1 MPHIMKAPLAVFL
14 SLFTSLPILVQ
25 AGPIQQGLLLDL
37 DPNRGV
43 ALEDGDHVRAWTNQI
58 ASSPAQVFV
67 KQDEGRAVPGS
78 GRPMLKRSVEA
89 AGGHNVM
96 VFRRQE
102 LINHHEDAFDHLTT
116 GSGYTWFAV
125 VRVYPQVPVLEDV
138 NSIFGNLRNSGLYE
152 GFWAGLTD
160 DNRIWMGSRNAI
172 TFGRWDE
179 NNPLVLG
186 PRLEEDQF
194 YVVAGR
200 MGAGT
205 GEVLLEL
212 FVNGSKPVASHPFP
226 VNPNANPSKM
236 AVGQERDATNHP
248 GAESFDGE
256 LARLLI
262 YERPVSDTELAQ
274 TVRELTA
281 RYSPARAAR

>member
-1 MPHIMKAPLAVFL
+1 MKAPMAVLL
-14 SLFTSLPILVQ
+14 SVFTALPILVQ
-25 AGPIQQGLLLDL
+25 AAPTQQGLLLDL
-37 DPNRGV
+37 DANCGI
-43 ALEDGDHVRAWTNQI
+43 ALEDGDRVWAWTNQV
-58 ASSPAQVFV
+58 ASSPAQLFV
-67 KQDEGRAVPGS
+67 KQDKGRAAPGS
-78 GRPMLKRSVEA
+78 GRPALKRSVELI
-89 AGGHNVM
+89 GGHNVV

-125 VRVYPQVPVLEDV
+125 VRVYPQVPVLKDV
-138 NSIFGNLRNSGLYE
+138 NSIFGNLRNGGLYE

-172 TFGRWDE
+172 TFGRWDD

-186 PRLEEDQF
+186 PRLEEDRF
-194 YVVAGR
+194 HVLAGR

-212 FVNGSKPVASHPFP
+212 FVDDSKPAATHPFP
-226 VNPNANPSKM
+226 VNPKANPSKM

-248 GAESFDGE
+248 GDESFDGE

-262 YERPVSDTELAQ
+262 YERPLNQTELEQ
-274 TVRELTA
+274 TIGELKR
-281 RYSPARAAR
+281 RYAATQPAE

>member
-1 MPHIMKAPLAVFL
+1 MQHIMKAPVVVFL
-14 SLFTSLPILVQ
+14 SLCASLSILVQ
-25 AGPIQQGLLLDL
+25 AVPIQQGLLLDL
-37 DPNRGV
+37 DPNRGIT
-43 ALEDGDHVRAWTNQI
+43 LEDGDHVSAWTNQI
-58 ASSPAQVFV
+58 AASPAQVFV

-78 GRPMLKRSVEA
+78 GRPTLKRSVEA

-116 GSGYTWFAV
+116 GNGYTWFAV

-138 NSIFGNLRNSGLYE
+138 NSIFGNLRNGGLYE

-194 YVVAGR
+194 HVVAGR

-212 FVNGSKPVASHPFP
+212 FVNGSKPVATHPFP
-226 VNPNANPSKM
+226 VNPKANPSKM

-262 YERPVSDTELAQ
+262 YERPLSDTELAQ
-274 TVRELTA
+274 TVRELTD
-281 RYSPARAAR
+281 RYAPAKTTR